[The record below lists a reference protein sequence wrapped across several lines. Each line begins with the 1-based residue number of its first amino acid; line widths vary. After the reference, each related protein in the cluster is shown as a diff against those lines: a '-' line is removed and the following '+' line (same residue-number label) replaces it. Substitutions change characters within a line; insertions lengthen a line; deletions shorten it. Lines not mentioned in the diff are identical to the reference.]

1 MNLEPLDVA
10 NKKVRSQRAYR
21 DRKMRYLLDLQ
32 GGIQEIEQKIRRLQT
47 ENTELIRQLCEMR
60 AANND
65 LRDSSNKTKD
75 AKASSQNDT
84 TLSDSSH
91 DGPAEAWSKAS
102 FSGAANG
109 ELDALYEP
117 FAAMWNLIHLDPS
130 VVRGTVSAQTVLERL
145 RAMVEFSAAKSE
157 IKSPRSY
164 STSDIPDWS
173 RTSIPA

>member
-1 MNLEPLDVA
+1 
-10 NKKVRSQRAYR
+10 
-21 DRKMRYLLDLQ
+21 MRYLLDLQ
-32 GGIQEIEQKIRRLQT
+32 SGIQDIEQKIRRLQT

-65 LRDSSNKTKD
+65 LRDCNKTKD
-75 AKASSQNDT
+75 AKSPHKNNVARLDSSQ
-84 TLSDSSH
+84 
-91 DGPAEAWSKAS
+91 DGPAEAWSKAN

-145 RAMVEFSAAKSE
+145 RAMVEFSTAKAE

-164 STSDIPDWS
+164 STSDVLDWS

>member
-1 MNLEPLDVA
+1 MLTSNL
-10 NKKVRSQRAYR
+10 SQRAYR

-32 GGIQEIEQKIRRLQT
+32 SGIQDIEHKIRRLQT

-65 LRDSSNKTKD
+65 LRD
-75 AKASSQNDT
+75 ASRRDSVISDENDILLNEST
-84 TLSDSSH
+84 IQ
-91 DGPAEAWSKAS
+91 DGPAEAWSKANFTS
-102 FSGAANG
+102 PSSG

-145 RAMVEFSAAKSE
+145 RAMVEFSASKPDMQ
-157 IKSPRSY
+157 SPHSY
-164 STSDIPDWS
+164 STSNMSEWPTK
-173 RTSIPA
+173 TSIST

>member
-1 MNLEPLDVA
+1 
-10 NKKVRSQRAYR
+10 
-21 DRKMRYLLDLQ
+21 MRYLLDLQ
-32 GGIQEIEQKIRRLQT
+32 SGIQEIEQKIRRLQT

-65 LRDSSNKTKD
+65 LRDSSKAKD
-75 AKASSQNDT
+75 NEAPSQNDIVFT
-84 TLSDSSH
+84 DSSQ
-91 DGPAEAWSKAS
+91 DGPAEAWSKAN

-157 IKSPRSY
+157 LKSPRSY
-164 STSDIPDWS
+164 STSDILDWS
-173 RTSIPA
+173 KTGVST